1 MELVAVAAVDCV
13 SWEASVVDEGEAMV
27 MLAGLGGGLADRE
40 GGDRL

>member
-1 MELVAVAAVDCV
+1 MAAVDWV

-27 MLAGLGGGLADRE
+27 MLARLGGALADRE

>member
-1 MELVAVAAVDCV
+1 MAAVDCV

-27 MLAGLGGGLADRE
+27 MLAGLCGGLANHE